1 MEIDKDPIQL
11 ESQPAPARDEAPEPP
26 DPSKARPSENDP
38 AKTPSDRQPQA
49 IASPPTPPE
58 GANTN
63 APTSSLGGSAR
74 ELLNAN
80 GTQR

>member
-1 MEIDKDPIQL
+1 MTGDNDAVQL
-11 ESQPAPARDEAPEPP
+11 EPQPAPTREQATESPKSASTSQPKAIAAPTLAPEKE
-26 DPSKARPSENDP
+26 S
-38 AKTPSDRQPQA
+38 
-49 IASPPTPPE
+49 
-58 GANTN
+58 NTT